1 MRLREL
7 IALEKEIGRPLDA
20 MRLLF
25 RQNRVVSSIVGDFD
39 HKSAFEILTDPKL
52 SEQYFGADDRR
63 LFRRHVLWTRLL
75 VDRRTTLPHDKE
87 GDLLDY
93 ARRNRELLVLKPNR
107 AYGGTGV
114 MLGPATEQAE
124 WEQALQKAVSRRRS
138 RKVLGGAGG
147 DTSSSS

>member
-1 MRLREL
+1 MPIRANCAWRGTRSSTRTCGSTSSIAITRLREL

-39 HKSAFEILTDPKL
+39 HKSAFEILTDPEL

-75 VDRRTTLPHDKE
+75 GIAAQHCRTTRK
-87 GDLLDY
+87 
-93 ARRNRELLVLKPNR
+93 ATCSNMR
-107 AYGGTGV
+107 A
-114 MLGPATEQAE
+114 ATASY
-124 WEQALQKAVSRRRS
+124 WS
-138 RKVLGGAGG
+138 
-147 DTSSSS
+147 